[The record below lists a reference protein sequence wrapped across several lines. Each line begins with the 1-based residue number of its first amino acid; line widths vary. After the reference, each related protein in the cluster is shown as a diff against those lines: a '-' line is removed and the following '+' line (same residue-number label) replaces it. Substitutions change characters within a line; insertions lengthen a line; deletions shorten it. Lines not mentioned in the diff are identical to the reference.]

1 MKSRSLLPAIVA
13 GLALCA
19 WSILAGAAGVPSTA
33 TGVYEGGGWVCGVDA
48 RLRPVG
54 AQVLPSLPSAVPR
67 ADFQC
72 TAPTGAAYQW
82 WTATSAYGACPE
94 AAEGSGAWWGYV
106 WPGNPPYTI
115 SVGLATLRAYTDG
128 PTPTLTLD
136 VVLAPAQT
144 ATRITLTRTSA
155 LAVPPA
161 QSYTCN
167 ARKRDR

>member
-1 MKSRSLLPAIVA
+1 MKSRFVLALVA

-19 WSILAGAAGVPSTA
+19 WSMLSAAAGVPSTA

-54 AQVLPSLPSAVPR
+54 AQVFPTLPSAVPR

-72 TAPTGAAYQW
+72 TAPSGASYQW
-82 WTATSAYGACPE
+82 WTGYSAYGDCPQ

-106 WPGNPPYTI
+106 WPGSPPYTI
-115 SVGLATLRAYTDG
+115 AVGLATLRAYTDG
-128 PTPTLTLD
+128 STPTLTLD

-155 LAVPPA
+155 IAVPPA
-161 QSYTCN
+161 QSYSCG
-167 ARKRDR
+167 ARKQDR